1 MSRQIGDSRAT
12 QVGPPYGDSDRFTQT
27 RQHPSQHSSQRR
39 LTGAI
44 LVVHEEHKVGGAPGA
59 SRVVAELLATM
70 ISIVATILA
79 LSSEIKLKETTL
91 DRLPSQLDL
100 VKGGWCQMRV
110 GQIRGGILP
119 CLSQTGEGFLLEFD
133 FVEKLRVRS

>member
-1 MSRQIGDSRAT
+1 MPKGRPKTCKESHRTSHGDHLLL
-12 QVGPPYGDSDRFTQT
+12 
-27 RQHPSQHSSQRR
+27 HPSPYKHACDQQAWQNGQVKIRGR
-39 LTGAI
+39 L
-44 LVVHEEHKVGGAPGA
+44 VRPP
-59 SRVVAELLATM
+59 M

-110 GQIRGGILP
+110 GQIRGGTLP
-119 CLSQTGEGFLLEFD
+119 RLSQTGEGFLLEFD
-133 FVEKLRVRS
+133 FVEKLRAES

>member
-1 MSRQIGDSRAT
+1 MLVRAQST
-12 QVGPPYGDSDRFTQT
+12 LS
-27 RQHPSQHSSQRR
+27 PSQHSSQRR

-44 LVVHEEHKVGGAPGA
+44 LVAHEEHKVGGAPGA

-70 ISIVATILA
+70 ISIVAAILA

-110 GQIRGGILP
+110 GQTRGGILP
-119 CLSQTGEGFLLEFD
+119 CLSQTGDGFLLEFD
-133 FVEKLRVRS
+133 FVEKFRVKS

>member
-1 MSRQIGDSRAT
+1 M
-12 QVGPPYGDSDRFTQT
+12 
-27 RQHPSQHSSQRR
+27 
-39 LTGAI
+39 TGAI
-44 LVVHEEHKVGGAPGA
+44 LVAHEEHNVGGAPGA

-100 VKGGWCQMRV
+100 LKGGWCQVRV

-133 FVEKLRVRS
+133 FVEKFRVRS